1 MFEIL
6 DYVVKEIGEDN
17 VVQVVTNDT
26 SNFVGARKN
35 VREENKII
43 FASLCNSLPWFNS
56 WRYWLAPSIL

>member
-43 FASLCNSLPWFNS
+43 FASLCNSLP
-56 WRYWLAPSIL
+56 